1 MKARYVLLSA
11 LVLYSSACV
20 SDTPAVDATSG
31 DVYARA
37 VAHPDRSRSDRNRDA
52 SRKPAEIFR
61 FIGLAPGMTVLELGA
76 GGGYTTELVS
86 RVVGESGAVYAQ
98 SFDGHSRLRKGRL
111 PNVHAIEPHI
121 LWNLREKTEAAGLGA
136 GEADVVLIFFAL
148 HDMYLNRRIDK
159 ERLYRDIQHF
169 LKPGGRFVVLD
180 NAAEPGS
187 GMRDANRTHR
197 IDERFIEKQIT
208 DAGFELLERSALL
221 RNPEDDVSQSWQRT
235 RPRGMH
241 DRFAIMFEKAATSEQ

>member
-1 MKARYVLLSA
+1 MKAPNILMCI
-11 LVLYSSACV
+11 LVLYASACV
-20 SDTPAVDATSG
+20 SETPPPDALDG
-31 DVYARA
+31 DLYTQA

-52 SRKPAEIFR
+52 SRKPAEVFR
-61 FIGLAPGMTVLELGA
+61 FVELGSGMTVLELGA

-86 RVVGESGAVYAQ
+86 RMVGADGIVYAQ
-98 SFDGHSRLRKGRL
+98 SFEGQSRLRKNRL
-111 PNVHAIEPHI
+111 PNIKAIEPHI
-121 LWNLREKTEAAGLGA
+121 LWNLREKAEAAGLGA

-159 ERLYRDIQHF
+159 DRLYRDIQYF

-187 GMRDANRTHR
+187 GLRDANRTHR
-197 IDERFIEKQIT
+197 IDERFIKKQVT
-208 DAGFELLERSALL
+208 GAGFELLSESELL
-221 RNPEDDVSQSWQRT
+221 RNPDDDVSQSWQRT

-241 DRFAIMFEKAATSEQ
+241 DRFALMFENVVSSPD